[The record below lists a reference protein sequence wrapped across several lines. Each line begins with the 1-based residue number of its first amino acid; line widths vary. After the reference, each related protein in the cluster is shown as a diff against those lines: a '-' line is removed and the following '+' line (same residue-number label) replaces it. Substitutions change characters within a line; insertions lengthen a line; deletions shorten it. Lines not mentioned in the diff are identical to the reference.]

1 MIQIR
6 NLHYS
11 IGERRL
17 LDGVEWMIHP
27 GRHTALIGP
36 NGAGKTTLLRI
47 LHGDLKADQGD
58 MVLPRGTRI
67 GYLPQEEVALEQGS
81 LLETVMNSR
90 RELVRIESQIKSI
103 HIQLEEETEPDPSI
117 LRQLGHLEDHFT
129 ALGGYDAEH
138 TAKRILTG
146 LRFPEADFDRPISEF
161 SGGWRMRAVLAGLLL
176 QDPDILLLDEP
187 TNHLDLPSLEW
198 LEQYLLAFRGGMVI
212 VSHDRFFIDRLVKDI
227 VELDSGKL
235 THYPGNYHQYEK
247 SKAESVELLKKRWK
261 EQQEELKRQQVFID
275 RFRSKATKAAQVQ
288 SRIKLLE
295 KVERIDLPDER
306 RTWSFQISVRKPSF
320 KEVLHIRRM
329 SFAYERNRVFEGIDL
344 SVFRGEKIAMVGEN
358 GAGKTTLTRLIY
370 GDLAPQQGSVTLGQN
385 VEVGYYS
392 QHQIDALDLN
402 KTVIEEVSVFSSDST
417 PQRIRNVLGIFQFGG
432 DDVHKKIKIL
442 SGGEKARVSLA
453 KMLLSEANFLIM
465 DEPTNHLDIIS
476 KEALEQALQEYDGT
490 LLLISHDRYFLTK
503 LVRRVIEVA
512 NRKLKAYEGNY
523 NDYLDKRLN
532 EEAVLEG
539 QESPG
544 PGTDGNRKSAAGG
557 KQTREQRRLEAEKRD
572 AFNRLKKP
580 VESKIRKIEQEIE
593 TWESRKREMETRM
606 ADPKTYSQGA
616 AVGQLQ
622 RDYAGAENQLARLYA
637 VWEQTHEELEALTR
651 EHELDSG

>member
-1 MIQIR
+1 
-6 NLHYS
+6 
-11 IGERRL
+11 
-17 LDGVEWMIHP
+17 
-27 GRHTALIGP
+27 
-36 NGAGKTTLLRI
+36 
-47 LHGDLKADQGD
+47 
-58 MVLPRGTRI
+58 
-67 GYLPQEEVALEQGS
+67 
-81 LLETVMNSR
+81 
-90 RELVRIESQIKSI
+90 
-103 HIQLEEETEPDPSI
+103 
-117 LRQLGHLEDHFT
+117 
-129 ALGGYDAEH
+129 
-138 TAKRILTG
+138 
-146 LRFPEADFDRPISEF
+146 
-161 SGGWRMRAVLAGLLL
+161 
-176 QDPDILLLDEP
+176 
-187 TNHLDLPSLEW
+187 
-198 LEQYLLAFRGGMVI
+198 
-212 VSHDRFFIDRLVKDI
+212 
-227 VELDSGKL
+227 
-235 THYPGNYHQYEK
+235 
-247 SKAESVELLKKRWK
+247 
-261 EQQEELKRQQVFID
+261 
-275 RFRSKATKAAQVQ
+275 
-288 SRIKLLE
+288 
-295 KVERIDLPDER
+295 
-306 RTWSFQISVRKPSF
+306 
-320 KEVLHIRRM
+320 
-329 SFAYERNRVFEGIDL
+329 
-344 SVFRGEKIAMVGEN
+344 
-358 GAGKTTLTRLIY
+358 
-370 GDLAPQQGSVTLGQN
+370 
-385 VEVGYYS
+385 
-392 QHQIDALDLN
+392 
-402 KTVIEEVSVFSSDST
+402 
-417 PQRIRNVLGIFQFGG
+417 VLGIFQFGG